1 MAFVTAIINQKGG
14 VGKTTTAINLGAAL
28 ASAGRKVL
36 LVDADPQA
44 HCTYGLGI
52 LPTPESPNLY
62 HAIADGM
69 PLDHIISTTKVAGL
83 SLVPSSIDLAGA
95 EVELV
100 ASFAR
105 EHRLRRSLQ
114 AVSSTF
120 DYILLDSPP
129 SLGLLTVNC
138 LVAADSVLVPVQ
150 CEQYSLAGLSRLMD
164 TINLVTKHLNPGLGI
179 TGFLLTMFDARTRLS
194 SSIER
199 QVREQLAGLV
209 FQTVVPRSVR
219 LSEAPARG
227 TPISAYAPGSKG
239 ALAYENLAKEVI
251 QRAEQTK
258 RTPVVDTDTG
268 CPGRAAGGNPPAVPD
283 SGGSLPAQADYGRS
297 GA

>member
-1 MAFVTAIINQKGG
+1 MAFVAAIINQKGG

-28 ASAGRKVL
+28 ASEGRKVL
-36 LVDADPQA
+36 LIDADPQA

-52 LPTPESPNLY
+52 HLTPESPTLY

-69 PLDHIISTTKVAGL
+69 PLHQIISATKVAGL

-100 ASFAR
+100 AFFAR
-105 EHRLRRSLQ
+105 EHRLRQALQ
-114 AVSSTF
+114 GVSSTF

-138 LVAADSVLVPVQ
+138 LVAAESVLVPVQ

-164 TINLVTKHLNPGLGI
+164 TIELVTRHLNPGLRVI
-179 TGFLLTMFDARTRLS
+179 GFLLTMFDARTRLS
-194 SSIER
+194 SDIER
-199 QVREQLAGLV
+199 QVREKLADLV
-209 FQTVVPRSVR
+209 FETVVPRSVR

-227 TPISAYAPGSKG
+227 APISAYAPGSKG

-251 QRAEQTK
+251 QRAEQTE
-258 RTPVVDTDTG
+258 RTPFFDPDTG
-268 CPGRAAGGNPPAVPD
+268 HPGRAPGGDRPAVPD
-283 SGGSLPAQADYGRS
+283 PGGSLPAQADHG
-297 GA
+297 